1 MRERRIDLFTPSEV
15 AFLMPASD
23 SPQGQAE
30 PIGNAPE
37 QTGLTVSTD
46 AEGEIRI
53 EPGIEISTASEPVLS
68 TVQVVSSLNILHDAS
83 TFTPVSEAHL
93 PGVDIVDVEPAARP
107 ELVVQAEPAG
117 KPELVA
123 QAEPA
128 GKPELVAQ
136 TEPAA
141 EAGGSASSGIT
152 LDRLM
157 SMTAQ
162 KADHVVTTAAVE
174 EHEPG
179 SLERLVA
186 VVEKAND
193 GKPVLGTGEGF
204 ESRALFPGDSTVSK
218 VSEKVLR
225 GILDDQKKVEGVR
238 TEEPTT
244 IYVEPSAGDLEPGK
258 DATGSLPGSVRPS
271 ASGVELPRTV
281 TLLEQA
287 AESFRPV
294 RADDSAEGNKRLTEI
309 VREIP
314 VVRAPL
320 ENTGSGE
327 GFQSRSLFPGDSAV
341 SMVTTANMD
350 RILDRQPGTPAGE
363 TRMYV
368 RPSDDDL
375 SVSRLPEVHP
385 RTASPEGAGAQS
397 ESSLPPAEK
406 APVVASLARLAAA
419 IGEEA
424 RPETV
429 APRKAES
436 GSPVEPLRDVL
447 AGATVRAPESHIV
460 AGQGFQDRSL
470 FPGDSHE
477 SVVSHSQIERIVNK
491 LADPVASSVESIQSP
506 LAGLPVARSAD
517 GGKASAD
524 REVAVSRTTVYVASA
539 ASDLAPGNGARP
551 EKTESDGKLPVIAP
565 SGSGSSE
572 SNLPVIVPAA
582 SPASDSFIARA
593 VAVIA
598 DNTPVARAD
607 ASPFPSVMSAEH
619 KIAGVEVVAARPEA
633 IGTGFTPRVLFPGD
647 SGVSAVTDEIART
660 IHSSAAPVDEKGA
673 PLPVA
678 ERYVMKAKDDLGS
691 SFGATLTALLSNGT
705 PDSSS
710 RPLPAART
718 AGASDALP
726 GNLAPSM
733 RAIIAATVE
742 VGERAIEP
750 ARHSAAPVLESEGSL
765 LANLTRIVTRAPEA
779 KEGTGFQ
786 SVATY
791 PGDSS
796 KSQVSVA
803 VLETLLADKTSVGG
817 YTRPEAG
824 DLDRGK
830 GVSPVIPVSAGSLV
844 AALVEGIASTASPDN
859 SVRTEVALPA
869 VKPETVLPATRAIAS
884 LVSNEFIPRE
894 ALPGDGTLS
903 RVSPETMTVLARALQ
918 NSPKRPFVEAQPGDL
933 AVALPPVRTQNVAG
947 ETSLG
952 DLIAGAARGAQDS
965 YPIVTA
971 LTSLVGN
978 QGNQK
983 GEAAVPAVAS
993 TVDRDTV
1000 PAVAVASTIDRG
1012 TVPAVAVASIIDRS
1026 TAPVVAALSNVEKV
1040 SEPVASISNRVADNG
1055 NGNIAGDINLA
1066 LNPYA
1071 ISRPG
1076 VEVAA
1081 DLPVSSGYRA
1091 SAFLARTSMVNA
1103 ASADSLNPHT
1113 SFIPAAAAVKFSSA
1127 STIDWSA
1134 GFKTDAG
1141 TIARPAAEG
1150 AASHVFYGKTAQF
1163 LAPFESQAQVPGQAQ
1178 VQSPANSQSQRQ
1190 IERGTDLVRSFGD
1203 AVKVQPIAVDL
1214 APLGA
1219 YQAFASR
1226 VEPAVPVS
1234 TSGDAP
1240 SIKFSLGTQ
1249 SVRSDVGMAVRLDSA
1264 RFIALP
1270 IAIEQGVINIRLDGQ
1285 VRVNGIQ
1292 GALISANFPGGIT
1305 GGITGAGTANGTNQT
1320 GTVINISIDSLTA
1333 GNRVESTPVKAD
1345 GQKIDLTGTRTEST
1359 KTVQASEFIVQ
1370 ATRGAMTPVIA
1381 IGIVNAIKG
1390 GQSLPPG
1397 LTIED
1402 GVITLRHNGEV
1413 FFFPGL
1419 AAALKFAQV
1428 LGLAGESQEEDE
1440 DQIAQ
1445 QVSVGREKYVVEAGD
1460 TIAGIAKGKLGDAR
1474 FGDLIITINRSEV
1487 VYRMVDGV
1495 RTSFIYPTQVLW
1507 LPSAAE
1513 CRVFARHFFNG
1524 KSLVGGVGND
1534 LVASQEYSAEYA
1546 TEYATSPSG
1555 FGQEPAVKTIP
1566 VISGQPSGPLGSILD
1581 RVRFAGGRP
1590 SVDLLSPQS
1599 VGQLSQQKFYEVQ
1612 DGDSLKTI
1620 AASDKSMNSQHY
1632 WKLIAQVNGM
1642 SSDLDEKGNP
1652 VMALVAGQ
1660 HILLPTEREIASYRA
1675 NTSLPTPVVLTAS
1688 QPEMGR
1694 VQENFSP
1701 TVITSEV
1708 EVRQFARNCRLVVI
1722 DFPSAPADFTLN
1734 LQVMEAG
1741 LWNTVASY
1749 ESRNGRS
1756 VRSIYG
1762 REGVTSSMV
1771 LNLPATVVKQM
1782 AVEDFSRN
1790 WANHAV
1796 AVDTGNRASGPYLK
1810 PLLEASA

>member
-1 MRERRIDLFTPSEV
+1 
-15 AFLMPASD
+15 MPASD
-23 SPQGQAE
+23 NSQTE
-30 PIGNAPE
+30 SVGNVPE
-37 QTGLTVSTD
+37 QTGLAVSAD
-46 AEGEIRI
+46 GNGEIHV
-53 EPGIEISTASEPVLS
+53 EPSTASESVLS
-68 TVQVVSSLNILHDAS
+68 TVQVVSSLNVLHDAS

-93 PGVDIVDVEPAARP
+93 PGVDIVNAEPAAKP
-107 ELVVQAEPAG
+107 EVVAHAEPAA
-117 KPELVA
+117 KPEVDAQTEPAAKPEVVAHAEPAAKPEVVA

-128 GKPELVAQ
+128 AKPEVVAQ
-136 TEPAA
+136 AEPAA
-141 EAGGSASSGIT
+141 KPEVVAHAEPAAKAGSSAAAGLT

-162 KADHVVTTAAVE
+162 KADRVEIAAAGQD
-174 EHEPG
+174 HEPG
-179 SLERLVA
+179 SLERLIA

-218 VSEKVLR
+218 VSEKVVR

-244 IYVEPSAGDLEPGK
+244 IYVEPSASDLTPGH
-258 DATGSLPGSVRPS
+258 DADDTRPGSVRPS

-294 RADDSAEGNKRLTEI
+294 RVERSADGNKRLTEI

-314 VVRAPL
+314 VVRAPV

-341 SMVTTANMD
+341 SLVTTGNMD
-350 RILDRQPGTPAGE
+350 KILGRQPGTPAGE
-363 TRMYV
+363 RQMYI
-368 RPSDDDL
+368 RPSKDDL
-375 SVSRLPEVHP
+375 AVSGLPEAHP
-385 RTASPEGAGAQS
+385 QTAVPEGSGAQT

-406 APVVASLARLAAA
+406 APVVASLARLATA

-429 APRKAES
+429 APRKAETV
-436 GSPVEPLRDVL
+436 SPVEPLRDVL
-447 AGATVRAPESHIV
+447 VGATVRATENHIV

-470 FPGDSHE
+470 FPGDSHQ
-477 SVVSHSQIERIVNK
+477 SVVSQSQIEKIVNR
-491 LADPVASSVESIQSP
+491 LAEPLASSGESGQSP

-517 GGKASAD
+517 GVKAPAD
-524 REVAVSRTTVYVASA
+524 REVVVSDTPMYVASA
-539 ASDLAPGNGARP
+539 ASDLAPGTGAS
-551 EKTESDGKLPVIAP
+551 SDKPVSDVKLPVVIAP
-565 SGSGSSE
+565 TGSGSSE
-572 SNLPVIVPAA
+572 SKVSVIAPVA
-582 SPASDSFIARA
+582 SPANDSFIARA

-598 DNTPVARAD
+598 DNTPAINAR
-607 ASPFPSVMSAEH
+607 H

-647 SGVSAVTDEIART
+647 SAVSAVSDEIART
-660 IHSSAAPVDEKGA
+660 IHLSAAPVDEKGA
-673 PLPVA
+673 PRPVA
-678 ERYVMKAKDDLGS
+678 ERYVMKGKDDLGS
-691 SFGATLTALLSNGT
+691 TFGATLATLLSNGT
-705 PDSSS
+705 PDASGQ
-710 RPLPAART
+710 PLPAART
-718 AGASDALP
+718 AGASDNLP
-726 GNLAPSM
+726 APLPATLPATLPPSM
-733 RAIIAATVE
+733 RAIVAATVE
-742 VGERAIEP
+742 VGERAIDT
-750 ARHSAAPVLESEGSL
+750 ARPVAAPVPESEGSL
-765 LANLTRIVTRAPEA
+765 LANLTRIVTKAPEA

-786 SVATY
+786 TVGSY

-803 VLETLLADKTSVGG
+803 VLETLLADNTSVGG

-830 GVSPVIPVSAGSLV
+830 GVSPVIPASSGSLV
-844 AALVEGIASTASPDN
+844 AALIEGVVRTASPDN
-859 SVRTEVALPA
+859 SVRAEVVLPV
-869 VKPETVLPATRAIAS
+869 VKPETVLPATHTIAS
-884 LVSNEFIPRE
+884 LVSNEFTPRE
-894 ALPGDGTLS
+894 AFPGDSTVS
-903 RVSPETMTVLARALQ
+903 RVTPETMTVLARALQ
-918 NSPKRPFVEAQPGDL
+918 NLPSRPFVEAQPGDL
-933 AVALPPVRTQNVAG
+933 AVALPPVRTQNVAA

-952 DLIAGAARGAQDS
+952 DLVAGAARGTQETS
-965 YPIVTA
+965 PIVTA
-971 LTSLVGN
+971 LASLVGN

-983 GEAAVPAVAS
+983 VEVAVPVVAVAS

-1000 PAVAVASTIDRG
+1000 PAVA
-1012 TVPAVAVASIIDRS
+1012 AVSS
-1026 TAPVVAALSNVEKV
+1026 VERV
-1040 SEPVASISNRVADNG
+1040 SEPVASISNRVADNSTG
-1055 NGNIAGDINLA
+1055 HIAGDINVA
-1066 LNPYA
+1066 PYA
-1071 ISRPG
+1071 FSRPG
-1076 VEVAA
+1076 FEVVA
-1081 DLPVSSGYRA
+1081 DLPVSSAYRA
-1091 SAFLARTSMVNA
+1091 SAFLARTSIGSA
-1103 ASADSLNPHT
+1103 ASADSLNLNT
-1113 SFIPAAAAVKFSSA
+1113 SFIPGASAVNFSSA

-1150 AASHVFYGKTAQF
+1150 AASFIVSGKAAQF
-1163 LAPFESQAQVPGQAQ
+1163 LAPFESQAQVQGQAQ
-1178 VQSPANSQSQRQ
+1178 VHSLAQAQANSQSQRQ
-1190 IERGTDLVRSFGD
+1190 IERGTELVKSLAD
-1203 AVKVQPIAVDL
+1203 AVKVQPVTIDL
-1214 APLGA
+1214 APIGA
-1219 YQAFASR
+1219 YQALVSR
-1226 VEPAVPVS
+1226 VEPVTPAS

-1249 SVRSDVGMAVRLDSA
+1249 SVRSDVGVAVRLDSV
-1264 RFIALP
+1264 RYIALP
-1270 IAIEQGVINIRLDGQ
+1270 VVIDQGVINIRLDGQ
-1285 VRVNGIQ
+1285 VKVHGIQ
-1292 GALISANFPGGIT
+1292 GAVISGNLSGAITSANT
-1305 GGITGAGTANGTNQT
+1305 GTGTGTNPT
-1320 GTVINISIDSLTA
+1320 NGTVINISIDPLTA
-1333 GNRVESTPVKAD
+1333 GIRVESTPVKAES
-1345 GQKIDLTGTRTEST
+1345 QKIDLTGTRTEST
-1359 KTVQASEFIVQ
+1359 KTIQASEFIVQ

-1397 LTIED
+1397 LTIEN
-1402 GVITLRHNGEV
+1402 GVVTLRHNGEV

-1440 DQIAQ
+1440 DEIAQ

-1460 TIAGIAKGKLGDAR
+1460 TIASIAQSKLGDAR

-1495 RTSFIYPTQVLW
+1495 RSSFIYPTQVLW

-1513 CRVFARHFFNG
+1513 CRVFAKHFFNG
-1524 KSLVGGVGND
+1524 KSLVGGVGNGF
-1534 LVASQEYSAEYA
+1534 VASQEFATGHAAEYA
-1546 TEYATSPSG
+1546 TSLSA

-1566 VISGQPSGPLGSILD
+1566 VVSGQPSGPLGSILD

-1612 DGDSLKTI
+1612 DGDSLKSI
-1620 AASDKSMNSQHY
+1620 AASNGSMNSQHY

-1642 SSDLDEKGNP
+1642 STDLDENGNP

-1660 HILLPTEREIASYRA
+1660 HILMPTEREIASYRA
-1675 NTSLPTPVVLTAS
+1675 NTSLPTPVVLAAS

-1694 VQENFSP
+1694 VQDNFSP

-1708 EVRQFARNCRLVVI
+1708 EVRQYAHNCRLVVI
-1722 DFPSAPADFTLN
+1722 DFPSAPSDFTLN
-1734 LQVMEAG
+1734 LQVLEAG
-1741 LWNTVASY
+1741 SWTTIAAY

-1756 VRSIYG
+1756 VKTTYG
-1762 REGVTSSMV
+1762 RDGVTSSMV
-1771 LNLPATVVKQM
+1771 LNLPATVIKQM

-1790 WANHAV
+1790 WVSHIV
-1796 AVDTGNRASGPYLK
+1796 TGNRVSAGPYLK